1 MELVSDN
8 GPPFNSLEFRRFA
21 EEYEF
26 KHTTSS
32 PGYPQSNGKAENA
45 VKQMKRMMTKTCETE
60 TDPYLALLEM
70 RNLPSEN
77 VSSSPAQ
84 RLMGRRTRTML
95 PIHGKL
101 LNPELPPERTAKRL
115 QERKEKQQ
123 RYYNRAAKDLPHLQK
138 NTPVLMTPKP
148 GKQRWRPAVVVSQ
161 DGNRSYAVKT
171 EEGRIYRRNRRHLR
185 EYRPSQETD
194 ALQKSRQDCDGS
206 LYIRVPPSQ
215 QTGAVPRLNQRGA
228 TSQSNQS
235 PSLRSPYMLRSR
247 PHQTWGSPSLE
258 NGGCAGCL
266 DVGSRR
272 SVTWIL
278 HALYVIVTSL
288 LRTIHQTDSTLQY
301 QHPPPPPLVP
311 WRMTKWRVPARVKFW
326 EVF

>member
-1 MELVSDN
+1 MTVDYYSDFIECDRVHNKTTPEIIRLLKGHIARYGIPMELVSDN

-101 LNPELPPERTAKRL
+101 LNPELPHETAKRL

-123 RYYNRAAKDLPHLQK
+123 KYYNRAAKDLPHLQK

-235 PSLRSPYMLRSR
+235 PMLRSPYMLRSR
-247 PHQTWGSPSLE
+247 PHQT
-258 NGGCAGCL
+258 
-266 DVGSRR
+266 
-272 SVTWIL
+272 
-278 HALYVIVTSL
+278 
-288 LRTIHQTDSTLQY
+288 
-301 QHPPPPPLVP
+301 
-311 WRMTKWRVPARVKFW
+311 
-326 EVF
+326 